1 MDELIIEYS
10 ISKRSKIMSIL
21 SGIYLSAMSITLM
34 VGQVINKNYAFV
46 FYACLAGLSL
56 GVVSILVATIWQ
68 YKRTIIINNDELNIN
83 LPNQR
88 INGTIMWDSVSQ
100 LGIGL
105 SYITIITD
113 ETNYKIDLENI
124 MYSDL
129 KKIKSKLIEVCEAK
143 SIPFNNI

>member
-10 ISKRSKIMSIL
+10 ISKRLKIMSIL
-21 SGIYLSAMSITLM
+21 SGIYLSATSIAL
-34 VGQVINKNYAFV
+34 VIGQVISKNYAFV
-46 FYACLAGLSL
+46 FYACIVGLIL
-56 GVVSILVATIWQ
+56 GIISILIVTIWQ
-68 YKRTIIINNDELNIN
+68 SKRTIVINNDELNIN

-100 LGIGL
+100 VGIGL
-105 SYITIITD
+105 SYITVITD
-113 ETNYKIDLENI
+113 DTNYKIDLENL

>member
-21 SGIYLSAMSITLM
+21 SGIYLSAISVTLA
-34 VGQVINKNYAFV
+34 VWQVINKSYAFV
-46 FYACLAGLSL
+46 FYASVVGLVL
-56 GVVSILVATIWQ
+56 GVISILIVTIWQ
-68 YKRTIIINNDELNIN
+68 SKRTIIINNDELNIN

-88 INGTIMWDSVSQ
+88 INGTIMWNSVSQ
-100 LGIGL
+100 VGIGL
-105 SYITIITD
+105 SYITVITD
-113 ETNYKIDLENI
+113 ETNYKIDLEDL

>member
-10 ISKRSKIMSIL
+10 ISKRLKIMSIL
-21 SGIYLSAMSITLM
+21 SGIYLSATSIAL
-34 VGQVINKNYAFV
+34 VIGQVISKNYAFV
-46 FYACLAGLSL
+46 FYACIVGLIL
-56 GVVSILVATIWQ
+56 GIISILIVTIWQ
-68 YKRTIIINNDELNIN
+68 SKRTIVINNDELNIN

-100 LGIGL
+100 VGIGL
-105 SYITIITD
+105 SYITVITD

>member
-10 ISKRSKIMSIL
+10 ISKRLKIMSIL
-21 SGIYLSAMSITLM
+21 SGIYLSATSIAL
-34 VGQVINKNYAFV
+34 VIGQVINKNYAFV
-46 FYACLAGLSL
+46 FYACIVGLIL
-56 GVVSILVATIWQ
+56 GIISILIVTIWQ
-68 YKRTIIINNDELNIN
+68 SKRTIVINNDELNIN

-100 LGIGL
+100 VGIGL
-105 SYITIITD
+105 SYITVITD
-113 ETNYKIDLENI
+113 DTNYKIDLENL